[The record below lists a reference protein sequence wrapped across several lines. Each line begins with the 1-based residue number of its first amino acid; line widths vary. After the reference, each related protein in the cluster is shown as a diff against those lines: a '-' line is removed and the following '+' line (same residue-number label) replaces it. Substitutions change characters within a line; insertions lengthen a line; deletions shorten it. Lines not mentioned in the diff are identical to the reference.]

1 MRKIVSEY
9 IETENLIIRNAAE
22 QDIAALQS
30 VCEGWSDKEYL
41 EGNAFESEYVQ
52 KCIREGDLPPVKDA
66 TRENYRFMA
75 VCLKKEMK
83 IVGLIEL
90 YHGYPEQDTLWISM
104 FLIKSDRQLHGF
116 GREVIGAVSA
126 EAQKKDYANIGIK
139 VHLKNWKGLRFW
151 SRNGFDKI
159 VGISGDEQ
167 YGPDKFSLIGL
178 RKSL

>member
-1 MRKIVSEY
+1 M
-9 IETENLIIRNAAE
+9 N
-22 QDIAALQS
+22 
-30 VCEGWSDKEYL
+30 
-41 EGNAFESEYVQ
+41 
-52 KCIREGDLPPVKDA
+52 
-66 TRENYRFMA
+66 
-75 VCLKKEMK
+75 

-116 GREVIGAVSA
+116 GREVIGAISS
-126 EAQKKDYANIGIK
+126 EAQEKEYANIGIK